1 MQIINEIIRVP
12 VKKEVHPQ
20 MIEKEQFGECPV
32 EVPKLQIID
41 EIVQVPIKKEVHP
54 QMTQKENLL
63 ILVEV
68 PHIETLMK

>member
-1 MQIINEIIRVP
+1 MTQNQ
-12 VKKEVHPQ
+12 K
-20 MIEKEQFGECPV
+20 FGDCPV
-32 EVPKLQIID
+32 EVTQVQIIM